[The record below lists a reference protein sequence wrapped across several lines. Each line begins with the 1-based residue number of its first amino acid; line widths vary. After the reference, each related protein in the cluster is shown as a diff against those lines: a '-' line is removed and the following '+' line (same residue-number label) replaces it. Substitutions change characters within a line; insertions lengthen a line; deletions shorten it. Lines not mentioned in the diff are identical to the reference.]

1 MQGSLAKRLRVLRAE
16 RGLTLREAADRV
28 NIRPATLSDIEHG
41 HSRPHDV
48 TLAKIAG
55 GYGVPVEDLFE
66 EPDLVGASGKA
77 EAPASGTGR
86 ENLSE
91 VLARLGSP
99 TQYLA
104 DDALTTRTLK
114 DATVE
119 EVKEVSRAVRREAEL
134 LAPELRRRLEE
145 LEGKPG
151 YMDYIVMWGEARK
164 QVHAL
169 KWLLRDKQGL
179 TLTRI
184 TPNTIPGEDA
194 AEQGEAPEG
203 DAEIE
208 RTELVLAGV
217 R

>member
-1 MQGSLAKRLRVLRAE
+1 LKLARTKEWRE
-16 RGLTLREAADRV
+16 SHGLTQRELAAEAGVGEVTVARIEADASVSPPTARKV
-28 NIRPATLSDIEHG
+28 ADALGVSVADLLERP
-41 HSRPHDV
+41 P
-48 TLAKIAG
+48 
-55 GYGVPVEDLFE
+55 VPL
-66 EPDLVGASGKA
+66 A

-86 ENLSE
+86 ENLTE

-151 YMDYIVMWGEARK
+151 YMDNIVMWGEAGQ